1 MEDNV
6 VYEVKENGEKVM
18 ATNHMLVER
27 AVNAVKAFGN
37 TPATPDEARRML
49 GIPAFDGGRV
59 RAALGIDYLHF
70 LAPAAAGADAPAAAL
85 FSTHFRQTG
94 ENPRIE

>member
-1 MEDNV
+1 M

-37 TPATPDEARRML
+37 TPATPDEARKIL
-49 GIPAFDGGRV
+49 S
-59 RAALGIDYLHF
+59 
-70 LAPAAAGADAPAAAL
+70 LA
-85 FSTHFRQTG
+85 
-94 ENPRIE
+94 

>member
-1 MEDNV
+1 MESESSGKENSQRQTSIRDYRDRFGVGHCALEMLYGAVALGGHIRVGMEDNV

-37 TPATPDEARRML
+37 TKQSNH
-49 GIPAFDGGRV
+49 
-59 RAALGIDYLHF
+59 RAGKCHV
-70 LAPAAAGADAPAAAL
+70 
-85 FSTHFRQTG
+85 
-94 ENPRIE
+94 